1 MALFPRLLTVLP
13 LCFFMVGWELFVIGF
28 GWLLSTSSDNM
39 PISYWSPYSV
49 TSTDPSLYP
58 FYVTLVGGPF
68 IALAGLLHALVT
80 IPILSS
86 ILCCH
91 SVCFMIGWG
100 LFAANFSWLL
110 DTSNN
115 LVMPWGVTLSY
126 IVHHQEPTLPSI
138 TCTSF

>member
-1 MALFPRLLTVLP
+1 MLP

-39 PISYWSPYSV
+39 PISYWSPYCHINRSIPL
-49 TSTDPSLYP
+49 SLLCHPSWRTIHCSGWFASCTGNYSDSQ
-58 FYVTLVGGPF
+58 FNTLLP
-68 IALAGLLHALVT
+68 L
-80 IPILSS
+80 
-86 ILCCH
+86 
-91 SVCFMIGWG
+91 CFMIGWG

-110 DTSNN
+110 GTSNN
-115 LVMPWGVTLSY
+115 LVMLWGVTLSY